1 MKRYWSAVGAVL
13 LLGVTAT
20 AALAQQP
27 APTAEQRAYEA
38 KVKDM
43 LQRQQPQT
51 GDIALPEAKATLHLG
66 KDYYYLDAKAAREV
80 IVDAWGNPAAQ
91 ADGVLGLVFPAG
103 KTFLDD
109 DAWGAVITYDQSG
122 YVKDDDAASTDF
134 DALMGDMKSGEEDR
148 NKERSEAGYPPIH
161 LVGWAERPAYD
172 RAHHSVIWARDIRFG
187 DAAEGT
193 LNYDVRL
200 LGRFGVLSLN
210 MISTMSHLPEVKA
223 AAAKF
228 GGSVTFDQGARYAD
242 FVPDVDKV
250 AEYGIGGLVAAGAG
264 LLAAKKLGVLALM
277 LAFGKKL
284 LIPIILFFGVAW
296 RWIKGKFGGNKA
308 AEEEAYAY
316 EAPVESDTETVPE
329 APAEEDSRPKLSKD

>member
-1 MKRYWSAVGAVL
+1 MKRMWGAVGAML
-13 LLGVTAT
+13 LIGAT
-20 AALAQQP
+20 PGTLLAQQP
-27 APTAEQRAYEA
+27 APSAEQRAYEA
-38 KVKDM
+38 KIKDM

-51 GDIALPEAKATLHLG
+51 GDIALPEAKATLRLG

-103 KTFLDD
+103 KTFMDE

-134 DALMGDMKSGEEDR
+134 DALMTEMKSGEADR
-148 NKERSEAGYPPIH
+148 NKERTEAGYPPVH
-161 LVGWAERPAYD
+161 LAGWAERPTYD

-187 DAAEGT
+187 DVAEGT

-200 LGRFGVLSLN
+200 LGRHGVLSLN
-210 MISTMSHLPEVKA
+210 MISTMSHLSEVKA

-242 FVPDVDKV
+242 FIPNVDKV

-264 LLAAKKLGVLALM
+264 LLAAKKLGFLALM

-284 LIPIILFFGVAW
+284 LLPIILVFGVGW
-296 RWIKGKFGGNKA
+296 RWIKGRLGRGKA
-308 AEEEAYAY
+308 AEQETVAY
-316 EAPVESDTETVPE
+316 EAPVESEAEPIAETPE
-329 APAEEDSRPKLSKD
+329 EGAPRPSET

>member
-1 MKRYWSAVGAVL
+1 MRRMWGAVGAML
-13 LLGVTAT
+13 LLGAT
-20 AALAQQP
+20 PASLLAQQP

-51 GDIALPEAKATLHLG
+51 GDIALPDAKATLHLG

-103 KTFLDD
+103 KTFLDED
-109 DAWGAVITYDQSG
+109 TWGAVITYDQSG
-122 YVKDDDAASTDF
+122 YVKDDDVASTDF
-134 DALMGDMKSGEEDR
+134 DALMTDMQSGEEER
-148 NKERSEAGYPPIH
+148 NKERADAGYPPVH

-172 RAHHSVIWARDIRFG
+172 RAHHSVVWARNLQFG
-187 DAAEGT
+187 SGGDGS

-223 AAAKF
+223 AASKF
-228 GGSVTFDQGARYAD
+228 GASVTFDQGARYAD

-250 AEYGIGGLVAAGAG
+250 AEYGISGLVAAGAG
-264 LLAAKKLGVLALM
+264 LLAAKKLGFLALI

-284 LIPIILFFGVAW
+284 LIPIILFFGVGW
-296 RWIKGKFGGNKA
+296 RWIKTKFSRNRPE
-308 AEEEAYAY
+308 AEEAVAYD
-316 EAPVESDTETVPE
+316 APVEKEAEPAVE
-329 APAEEDSRPKLSKD
+329 APAESAPRPSES